1 MTHRRYDAVASNS
14 EEMRSAPIR
23 VPLMR
28 SRRWLFFGL
37 VGLTTATG
45 SWMMLG
51 IIGAA
56 GISAIEIA
64 ILALFIPTF
73 GWITISFWNA
83 LIGFTLLM
91 LKRDPLTLMSVAVSD
106 PAGPA
111 IRSRTALV
119 MPAHNEDPV
128 RVMDGLAATLE
139 SLACTGQDGC
149 FDTFLLSDTTDPAM
163 IESEELAWERLKKC
177 VSGPERLTY
186 RRRPKNTGRKSGNLA
201 DFCDRWGN
209 SYEFLVVLDADS
221 IMTGAAL
228 VELVRTMEA
237 NPEAGLL
244 QTVPL
249 PARQDTL
256 FGRLLQF
263 AACLYSPMLSTGQS
277 FWQGDAANY
286 WGHNAIL
293 RMNAFRKHCR
303 LPVLSGRPPLGGEI
317 LSHDFV
323 EAALLR
329 RAGWGVY
336 LASWI
341 GGSFEEVPGN
351 IPDYARRDRRWAQ
364 GSLQHLRLLGM
375 RGLHPLSR
383 GHFVMGAMGY
393 LSSVLWLLM
402 LIGSTAYVVFAE
414 AGVATAF
421 TRELLLLSTSASSIV
436 RPIPSLLWVT
446 VTLLFVPKGLGLVVA
461 MVRQRSRFGGGVRL
475 LVSGLLEGVFA
486 VVIAPVLMV
495 YHTRFVAGILGGHQV
510 AWDGRTRGGSGVSWR
525 LALRETVGCSLL
537 GLAWG
542 GLTLYS
548 SLAFFLWLTPIFLGL
563 MLAAPITRLTSS
575 PTLGRRARSLGLFL
589 TPFETS
595 SLDIEGGR
603 QALARAGMDRKPTG
617 GPVSGATA
625 RRLRPRSRTKT
636 ARR

>member
-1 MTHRRYDAVASNS
+1 M
-14 EEMRSAPIR
+14 
-23 VPLMR
+23 
-28 SRRWLFFGL
+28 
-37 VGLTTATG
+37 
-45 SWMMLG
+45 
-51 IIGAA
+51 
-56 GISAIEIA
+56 
-64 ILALFIPTF
+64 
-73 GWITISFWNA
+73 
-83 LIGFTLLM
+83 
-91 LKRDPLTLMSVAVSD
+91 
-106 PAGPA
+106 
-111 IRSRTALV
+111 
-119 MPAHNEDPV
+119 
-128 RVMDGLAATLE
+128 
-139 SLACTGQDGC
+139 
-149 FDTFLLSDTTDPAM
+149 
-163 IESEELAWERLKKC
+163 
-177 VSGPERLTY
+177 
-186 RRRPKNTGRKSGNLA
+186 
-201 DFCDRWGN
+201 
-209 SYEFLVVLDADS
+209 
-221 IMTGAAL
+221 
-228 VELVRTMEA
+228 
-237 NPEAGLL
+237 
-244 QTVPL
+244 
-249 PARQDTL
+249 
-256 FGRLLQF
+256 
-263 AACLYSPMLSTGQS
+263 
-277 FWQGDAANY
+277 
-286 WGHNAIL
+286 
-293 RMNAFRKHCR
+293 
-303 LPVLSGRPPLGGEI
+303 LSGRPPLGGEI

-617 GPVSGATA
+617 GPVSVPLRGGFVLDRGRRQQGGSATVVPFRTASPPGSFAQKRETTRRNPMKSRRTPGSAPPRTAA
-625 RRLRPRSRTKT
+625 RTFCSVSANPPPRITHSASTSRFSRSS
-636 ARR
+636 AVVYG